1 LSWARRRETE
11 NYCQAR
17 KIEYRCDPMN
27 DDPGFRRVR
36 VRKVLL
42 PILAEFNPKIV
53 ETLART
59 ATLMGDDSEI
69 RESLTDQE
77 PFAEKEFLELK
88 ALRTLLKPK
97 LYQMLRKWLA
107 VNRGNLRG
115 LDLKHIE
122 AIERLI
128 SSRGSGRLIEL
139 PGGESILKKNGK
151 LFFQRTKVEKR
162 RSAN

>member
-1 LSWARRRETE
+1 
-11 NYCQAR
+11 
-17 KIEYRCDPMN
+17 
-27 DDPGFRRVR
+27 
-36 VRKVLL
+36 
-42 PILAEFNPKIV
+42 
-53 ETLART
+53 
-59 ATLMGDDSEI
+59 MGDDSEI